1 MPRLSRLALLLSL
14 TLFAGHAVAG
24 PEEDQ
29 RARNAVRVLTEIMKI
44 PEQAIPDKLL
54 DEARA
59 IVVIPDTLKAGLVIG
74 GRRGHGLMSM
84 KNPDGS
90 WSQPVFVKL
99 TGGSIGFQ
107 AGVQSSDVVL
117 VFRNDRSLD
126 NIVNGKF
133 TLGADAG
140 VAAGPVGRN
149 AAAATDGQLKAEI
162 WSWSRARGLFAGVAL
177 DGAVLQI
184 DDAADLNAYGGGA
197 TPRMIFEGRTNE
209 RPSTDVIAFRD
220 RLEEATYTA
229 GAIAAPM
236 PRLARRRHR
245 VRRPRHRRRHSNRP
259 LCRRPT
265 KPAPCRCSPA
275 LRRRPSKV
283 SSRCRRAKSAP
294 NHWTVNAKALS
305 SPCAVRWGILGLPFF
320 EQASRSW
327 AVSAFGTG

>member
-14 TLFAGHAVAG
+14 TLAAGHAVAG

-84 KNPDGS
+84 KNADGS

-140 VAAGPVGRN
+140 VACSP
-149 AAAATDGQLKAEI
+149 
-162 WSWSRARGLFAGVAL
+162 GLRWTVRSCRSTMPPTSMPMAVA
-177 DGAVLQI
+177 
-184 DDAADLNAYGGGA
+184 
-197 TPRMIFEGRTNE
+197 
-209 RPSTDVIAFRD
+209 
-220 RLEEATYTA
+220 
-229 GAIAAPM
+229 
-236 PRLARRRHR
+236 
-245 VRRPRHRRRHSNRP
+245 RPR
-259 LCRRPT
+259 
-265 KPAPCRCSPA
+265 A
-275 LRRRPSKV
+275 
-283 SSRCRRAKSAP
+283 
-294 NHWTVNAKALS
+294 
-305 SPCAVRWGILGLPFF
+305 
-320 EQASRSW
+320 
-327 AVSAFGTG
+327 